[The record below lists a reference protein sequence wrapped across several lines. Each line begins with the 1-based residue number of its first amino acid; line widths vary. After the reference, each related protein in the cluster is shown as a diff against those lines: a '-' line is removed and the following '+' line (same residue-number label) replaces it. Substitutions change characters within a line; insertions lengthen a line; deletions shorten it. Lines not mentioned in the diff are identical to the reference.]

1 MKRTFF
7 ALVGVLLLAAV
18 CFAQVRPAVVRA
30 SGEATVSANPD
41 QVKISVG
48 VVTQAQTAQEAASQN
63 ANQVSGV
70 ITQVKQV
77 VGSGAEI
84 KTVTY
89 TLSPNYTYPPNA
101 QPILNGYIATN
112 IIEVTTGD
120 LSVIGKVIDTGI
132 QAGANRVQSLVF
144 GLKDPQP
151 AKAQAL
157 RTAAQKAKA
166 SADAIASGLG
176 ARTGAVL
183 IAQEGSSISVL
194 ATASLGA
201 AAGATTPVEP
211 GLVTV
216 HAMVTVEVEMLP

>member
-101 QPILNGYIATN
+101 QPI
-112 IIEVTTGD
+112 
-120 LSVIGKVIDTGI
+120 
-132 QAGANRVQSLVF
+132 NRFARCSS
-144 GLKDPQP
+144 
-151 AKAQAL
+151 AI
-157 RTAAQKAKA
+157 TAM
-166 SADAIASGLG
+166 SSWPTSR
-176 ARTGAVL
+176 ARR
-183 IAQEGSSISVL
+183 SISV
-194 ATASLGA
+194 TAKA
-201 AAGATTPVEP
+201 PAAGMVAEP
-211 GLVTV
+211 KDEAVSKK
-216 HAMVTVEVEMLP
+216 